1 MILSSQVATNNTGI
15 GPSLKAKIGHKILQG
30 PNPSKS
36 ARTQAFNDE
45 SAVPV
50 VPVNVKSEA
59 KVAKGVGVAELEGTE
74 PAVYKTYFATTT
86 DYLAALTKLG
96 VPTTVRPAPTAS
108 EIARH
113 TPSLDDEQENTA
125 ARRSATPDPMAELIG
140 RLGVRRERS
149 TAEGCRAGRVQS
161 KQLSNMGGR
170 A

>member
-1 MILSSQVATNNTGI
+1 MANNNTGI

-59 KVAKGVGVAELEGTE
+59 RVAKGVGVAELEGTE

-86 DYLAALTKLG
+86 DCLAALTKLG
-96 VPTTVRPAPTAS
+96 VPTTDRPAPTVS

-113 TPSLDDEQENTA
+113 TPSLEDEQETTA
-125 ARRSATPDPMAELIG
+125 ERRSAMPDPMAELMGDSGYENG
-140 RLGVRRERS
+140 RPLKGAALAAS
-149 TAEGCRAGRVQS
+149 QS
-161 KQLSNMGGR
+161 RQLSNMAGR